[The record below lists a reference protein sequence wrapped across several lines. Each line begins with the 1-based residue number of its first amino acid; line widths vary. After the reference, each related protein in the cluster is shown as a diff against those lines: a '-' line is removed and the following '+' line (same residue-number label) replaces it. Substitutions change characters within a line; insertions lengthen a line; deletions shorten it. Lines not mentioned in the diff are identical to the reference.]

1 MEYIQLLRRLER
13 VIEETDF
20 AWSLCLV
27 GEDQSRKLADLT
39 NALKRPASASG
50 DEKQIASGYSYWG
63 TEPAISWEQACRDR
77 YYPVMKEGIDTF
89 GRRWR
94 SLWSTFGGDKKF
106 HYVSLGPGTGEKDRA
121 ILALLHSENPTMF
134 YAPVD
139 MSAEMLRICLQP
151 MNTLPFIRRFR
162 SQILPIQLDFSFE
175 ENVDELNDLRERL
188 VADEPVL
195 FSLLGNTMANFEDD
209 IALVERLSR
218 HLLRP
223 QDRLL
228 IEVATASQL
237 DDVTAE
243 AAGREYQ
250 ESNAFCTF
258 VTSALHQCTDLSI
271 DMENLQFETE
281 IAGDRSILIKMLYRN
296 RSGITTTMTLPDRQ
310 VVPFPADDT
319 IKLYISRKYR
329 RDALEVDLRNLG
341 LSVESNLHHSQTG
354 RGRAQFGLDLLLLS
368 KQPSTQPS
376 TPAQDVFRRPR

>member
-1 MEYIQLLRRLER
+1 MDHIQLLRRLEK
-13 VIEETDF
+13 VMEETDF

-39 NALKRPASASG
+39 NALKRPASTSG

-94 SLWSTFGGDKKF
+94 SLWSEFSGNKNF
-106 HYVSLGPGTGEKDRA
+106 HYVSLGPGTGEKDRS
-121 ILALLHSENPTMF
+121 ILTSLHSENPTMF
-134 YAPVD
+134 YVPVD

-151 MNTLPFIRRFR
+151 MSTLPFIRAFR
-162 SQILPIQLDFSFE
+162 SQMLPIQLDFSFE
-175 ENVDELNDLRERL
+175 ENVDELNELRKRL
-188 VADEPVL
+188 TGDEPVL

-218 HLLRP
+218 QLLRP

-228 IEVATASQL
+228 VEVATASQL
-237 DDVTAE
+237 DGSTAE
-243 AAGREYQ
+243 AAGREYA
-250 ESNAFCTF
+250 ESIAFCTF

-271 DMENLQFETE
+271 DMENLQVETE
-281 IAGDRSILIKMLYRN
+281 VEGDRAILIKMLYRN
-296 RSGITTTMTLPDRQ
+296 RSGSTMTMTLPDRQ
-310 VVPFPADDT
+310 VVPFPDGDT
-319 IKLYISRKYR
+319 IKLYVSRKYNR
-329 RDALEVDLRNLG
+329 EALKAALHDSELG
-341 LSVESNLHHSQTG
+341 VENDLHHSQTG

-368 KQPSTQPS
+368 RRSSTRPS